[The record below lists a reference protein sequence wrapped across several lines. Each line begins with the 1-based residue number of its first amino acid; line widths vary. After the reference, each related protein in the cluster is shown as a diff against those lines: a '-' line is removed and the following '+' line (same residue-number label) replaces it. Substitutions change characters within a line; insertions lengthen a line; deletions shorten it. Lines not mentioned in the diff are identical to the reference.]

1 MSYLLISLLCLKLPL
16 HNYLNCTLPLLSIP
30 LQTLP
35 KKQLRPVPSPC
46 PASQSSHNHYLFS
59 SFTYAT
65 FSPWPTFLSLDLF
78 SFPFHWQIF
87 FTSTYF
93 HFSLTHF
100 LFIDPFFFSDKFP
113 LPRPISFH
121 RQNIISLT
129 HFLFTDRFSLPF
141 SVLRP
146 IFSSLARWPLRIGSS
161 TFPEANTTH
170 PLLQDHAVF
179 PPPPAPPGLLHGPL
193 PLRVRVHHAQ
203 GRSQ

>member
-46 PASQSSHNHYLFS
+46 PASQSSHNHYLFN

-100 LFIDPFFFSDKFP
+100 LFIDPFFSLTNFLYLDPYLFIDKISFHW
-113 LPRPISFH
+113 PISF
-121 RQNIISLT
+121 SLT
-129 HFLFTDRFSLPF
+129 YFLYHFLFLG
-141 SVLRP
+141 
-146 IFSSLARWPLRIGSS
+146 PL
-161 TFPEANTTH
+161 TFTNR
-170 PLLQDHAVF
+170 
-179 PPPPAPPGLLHGPL
+179 LLHLSRG
-193 PLRVRVHHAQ
+193 
-203 GRSQ
+203 

>member
-100 LFIDPFFFSDKFP
+100 LFIDPFFSLTNFLYLDPYSIFSSTKYHFIDPFP
-113 LPRPISFH
+113 FH
-121 RQNIISLT
+121 WQIFFTIFCSST
-129 HFLFTDRFSLPF
+129 HFLFLG
-141 SVLRP
+141 
-146 IFSSLARWPLRIGSS
+146 PL
-161 TFPEANTTH
+161 TFTNR
-170 PLLQDHAVF
+170 
-179 PPPPAPPGLLHGPL
+179 LLHLSRG
-193 PLRVRVHHAQ
+193 
-203 GRSQ
+203 